1 MKYEDLIGSI
11 VTAASR
17 TAEVAVGE
25 VKGVIRNVRGAVT
38 RLLVE
43 TADKTIVKVSTI
55 RHKIDPKI
63 DPPIEPKEASK
74 SEKES
79 KPKS

>member
-17 TAEVAVGE
+17 TAKVAEGE
-25 VKGVIRNVRGAVT
+25 VKGVIRNIRGAVT
-38 RLLVE
+38 RLLIE

-55 RHKIDPKI
+55 RNK
-63 DPPIEPKEASK
+63 IEPKESPK
-74 SEKES
+74 SAKES
-79 KPKS
+79 KSKS

>member
-17 TAEVAVGE
+17 TAKVAEGE

-38 RLLVE
+38 RLLIE

-55 RHKIDPKI
+55 RNKIAL
-63 DPPIEPKEASK
+63 KESPK

-79 KPKS
+79 KSKS